1 MKKLSLII
9 AACTL
14 VLTMGRAG
22 TTTEGPVEFYKG
34 SLLSAKE
41 KARSEQKYY
50 FIEFYADWCKPC
62 QWMQENTFNNPKL
75 AGYINDEYIALR
87 VNIEDFDGHALKQ
100 KYNVEYLPTI
110 IVFNSEGE
118 VLAKHEKSLSAS
130 QMLKILKDHRDN
142 ATVEPTTQPVRQV
155 ENTSAST
162 PRPSYASY
170 RETGNNESFYSIQ
183 VGVYQN
189 ATNLFKQVEKLKEM
203 FSEPVQVINQ
213 KDAKSDIVT
222 YKIVVGKFNDRSDA
236 DQYLTVVKGSGIN
249 GFVKSVLPSEVQ

>member
-1 MKKLSLII
+1 
-9 AACTL
+9 
-14 VLTMGRAG
+14 
-22 TTTEGPVEFYKG
+22 
-34 SLLSAKE
+34 
-41 KARSEQKYY
+41 
-50 FIEFYADWCKPC
+50 
-62 QWMQENTFNNPKL
+62 
-75 AGYINDEYIALR
+75 
-87 VNIEDFDGHALKQ
+87 
-100 KYNVEYLPTI
+100 
-110 IVFNSEGE
+110 
-118 VLAKHEKSLSAS
+118 
-130 QMLKILKDHRDN
+130 MLKILKDHRDN